1 MNGNNPFQPEYLIL
15 HDYGGSPGA
24 TPSFNPY
31 HTLVSGGRVNYRDAK
46 NPYGK
51 PAPHAYKLN
60 PKSIGL
66 SWGGKVGGMPSKE
79 EFALIKQEYDAI
91 KKQFPNIKVMSHGE
105 AYQQT
110 RGTGQQASRAGRG
123 LEEASWRKFLQGDVP
138 YEPGTVTPAG
148 PTPMGQRSLTA
159 YAGVSKTQPPT
170 TGEPQPMPAYQDVG
184 GQAPV
189 MDPAEVARRQ
199 QMAKMLMQNGQD
211 TGNMRHWTQ
220 ALGAVLNSGAGVYQ
234 GKQAAEGLAKGQQS
248 GNDALAQLLM
258 GGDASAAVSNPYSS
272 ERALKYEMD
281 KKTSGADYGK
291 AGTLFQNPETGEYE
305 AVQFGSDGTIKRTP
319 MSGMTP
325 FKGVGE
331 VDTGTGTEVINKAT
345 GETVRSIGKKL
356 FEAERQKG
364 LGDAQAKGEVSWPKV
379 EMGYEQAKLQDQY
392 VVEDIDQALT
402 QAGPWTTGFA
412 GSVGKF
418 VAGSPQSDLAFT
430 LEGIKANLGFDK
442 LQAIRDA
449 SPTGGALGAVTERE
463 LDLLQSAW
471 GSIAQAQSEEQ
482 FKQRL
487 TRLKQ
492 IKAQYAT
499 LKQRAYEQ
507 DKQRF
512 GAAAVPNPQGGQALD
527 PSALQGRGNQ
537 PLLAPQGG
545 APAAPGW
552 SLKRL

>member
-1 MNGNNPFQPEYLIL
+1 MTKLKVITSPSGARFTVAADYADKFTGLIGDL
-15 HDYGGSPGA
+15 EAQGYGINA
-24 TPSFNPY
+24 KA
-31 HTLVSGGRVNYRDAK
+31 SGGYNPRNIRGTNKPSNHAFGRAVDINWDRNALGTKGDIPAEVARSLAAK
-46 NPYGK
+46 HGMT
-51 PAPHAYKLN
+51 
-60 PKSIGL
+60 
-66 SWGGKVGGMPSKE
+66 WGG
-79 EFALIKQEYDAI
+79 DW
-91 KKQFPNIKVMSHGE
+91 
-105 AYQQT
+105 
-110 RGTGQQASRAGRG
+110 SRPDPMHFEVA
-123 LEEASWRKFLQGDVP
+123 K
-138 YEPGTVTPAG
+138 AG
-148 PTPMGQRSLTA
+148 PVPMGQRSLTA

-170 TGEPQPMPAYQDVG
+170 TGTPQPMPNMLDVG